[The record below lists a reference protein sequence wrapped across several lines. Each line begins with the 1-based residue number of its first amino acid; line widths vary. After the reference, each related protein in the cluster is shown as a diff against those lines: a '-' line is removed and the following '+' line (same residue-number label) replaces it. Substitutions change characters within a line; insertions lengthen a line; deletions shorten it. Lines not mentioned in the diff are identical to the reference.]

1 MDPQVTTQADA
12 LARLYLFPFALKA
25 LSAVAIWIVG
35 GWAIHLIRGAFSRAM
50 RVRRVDAT
58 LARYLDASANVLLKA
73 LVLITIL
80 GVLGIQT
87 TSFAALMA
95 AAGIAIGAAWAG
107 MLANFAAGL
116 FLLTFRPFKVGDLI
130 AAGGI
135 TGTVREIGLFVT
147 SIDTPDQVLTYVGN
161 NKLFADNVQNFS
173 ANPFRRVDLTAQ
185 VPSSVNLL
193 ESIGRLREQVR
204 RVPNVLAQ
212 PEPSVEI
219 LTYNPSASVVTVRP
233 YCRSEDYWQ
242 VYFDTNRVITELYS
256 RATVVA

>member
-1 MDPQVTTQADA
+1 MDPQVTAQADA
-12 LARLYLFPFALKA
+12 LARLYLFPFALKV
-25 LSAVAIWIVG
+25 LSAVAIWVVG

-50 RVRRVDAT
+50 RARRVDAT
-58 LARYLDASANVLLKA
+58 LTRYLDASANVLLKA

-147 SIDTPDQVLTYVGN
+147 SIDTPDQALTYVGN

-185 VPSSVNLL
+185 NP
-193 ESIGRLREQVR
+193 R
-204 RVPNVLAQ
+204 R
-212 PEPSVEI
+212 
-219 LTYNPSASVVTVRP
+219 
-233 YCRSEDYWQ
+233 
-242 VYFDTNRVITELYS
+242 
-256 RATVVA
+256 